1 MINLNIARNHR
12 KVKVIYILKFMA
24 LHKDFPKDPYAIL
37 DPNIRWFPADEDLR
51 EKGFDKL
58 IPPLVATLRKEVK
71 KWRDKNYDGASET
84 SKSLLNWW
92 FKEEHILYNSDGS
105 TYNFRY
111 YFAQREALET
121 VVWLY
126 EVAKVKDKYDLIRY
140 NSTGILSPQM
150 FTEEWLRFVIK
161 MATGAGKTKVM
172 SLIVAWAY
180 FHKLYEPQSDLA
192 KNFLLIT
199 PNVIVF
205 ERIKSDFEGNRIFF
219 SDPILPD
226 NGYQGQNWQDDFQV
240 TVHLQD
246 DLKNISDTG
255 NIFLTNIHR
264 VFEGNVNEA
273 TFEDEDTSEYFL
285 GGKPVKKTNDSTVDL
300 GMIIRDID
308 ELIVINDEAHH
319 LHDPKSAWVK
329 SIEDIDNR
337 LKQKGTKLS
346 LQLDLT
352 ATPKKNDGSIFVQ
365 TISDYPLVEAIHQ
378 RIVKQPVVPDG
389 ASRGKLKEN
398 QSSLFSEKYRDYI
411 NLGIEEWRKTYK
423 ELEPTGKK
431 SILFIMTDDT
441 KNCDEVAEYIET
453 SFADLKGAVLTI
465 HTNKSGEISET
476 VSGKNKEELEKL
488 RKQANEIDSL
498 ESPFKVIISVMMLK
512 EGWDVK
518 NVTTIVGLRPY
529 ASDSKILPEQTLGRG
544 LRRMY
549 FGRDDINEYVSVIGT
564 PAFMDFVES
573 IKGEGVLL
581 EKRLMGSGS
590 KPITPMVIEVDKDN
604 PKKDIEKLDIEIPVM
619 SPRIQ
624 REYKNLAD
632 LNVSTFEINKVKIKS
647 FNEEEKREIVF
658 KDVVDEKTHHTT
670 TLSGDIE
677 PNPQSVIGFFTQAT
691 MRELRLF
698 GCYDVL
704 FGKVKEFIQGYFFD
718 GEINLSDLNV
728 LRNLSEPEYV
738 KLIRDTFKKAIN
750 DLTVQDRGD
759 AEIKNYI
766 KISEARPFV
775 VNDKSYIPNPK
786 KSVFNKI
793 VGDSDFELEFSGFL
807 ENCDDVVSYAKNFQ
821 NKEANALRIEYK
833 NSEGFIAT
841 YYPDFFVK
849 LDDKNVYIIE
859 TKGRED
865 EDDKLKFE
873 RLEKWCEDV
882 NNRQSRIIYKALYI
896 KQEGYEKDKAKN
908 FNELVRLFSK

>member
-1 MINLNIARNHR
+1 
-12 KVKVIYILKFMA
+12 MA

-37 DPNIRWFPADEDLR
+37 DPSIRWFPADEVLR
-51 EKGFDKL
+51 EKGYEKL
-58 IPPLVATLRKEVK
+58 LPPLVADLRKKVK
-71 KWRDKNYDGASET
+71 VWRDENYKGASDT
-84 SKSLLNWW
+84 SIALLNWW
-92 FKEEHILYNSDGS
+92 FKGEHILYDKDGT

-140 NSTGILSPQM
+140 NSTGVLSPQM
-150 FTEEWLRFVIK
+150 FTEDWLRFVVK

-172 SLIVAWAY
+172 SLVLAWAY
-180 FHKLYEPQSDLA
+180 FHKLYEQGSNLA

-205 ERIKSDFEGNRIFF
+205 ERIKSDFEGLKIFF
-219 SDPILPD
+219 TDPVLPD

-240 TVHLQD
+240 TLHLQD
-246 DLKNISDTG
+246 DLRGISDTG

-264 VFEGNVNEA
+264 VFEGNIKEA
-273 TFEDEDTSEYFL
+273 SLEDEDTTEYFL
-285 GGKPVKKTNDSTVDL
+285 GEKPVTKTNDSSIDL
-300 GMIIRDID
+300 GMMVRDID

-319 LHDPKSAWVK
+319 IHDEKLAWSK
-329 SIEDIDNR
+329 SIQDIDNR
-337 LKQKGTKLS
+337 LKQKGKGLS
-346 LQLDLT
+346 LQLDVT

-378 RIVKQPVVPDG
+378 RIVKNPVVPDG

-398 QSSLFSEKYRDYI
+398 QSALFSEKYRDYI
-411 NLGIEEWRKTYK
+411 NLGIEEWRKAYK
-423 ELEPTGKK
+423 ALEPAGKK

-441 KNCDEVAEYIET
+441 KNCDEVAQYIET
-453 SFADLKGAVLTI
+453 SFAELKGAVLTI
-465 HTNKSGEISET
+465 HTNKSGEISEN
-476 VSGKNKEELEKL
+476 VSGRNKDELEVL
-488 RKQANEIDSL
+488 RKQANNIDSW
-498 ESPFKVIISVMMLK
+498 ESPFKVIVSVMMLK

-544 LRRMY
+544 LRRMF
-549 FGRDDINEYVSVIGT
+549 FGRDDVDEYVSVIGT

-573 IKGEGVLL
+573 INSEGVLL
-581 EKRLMGSGS
+581 EKRLMGTGS
-590 KPITPMVIEVDKDN
+590 KPITPMVIEVDRDN

-624 REYKNLAD
+624 REYKNLAELD
-632 LNVSTFEINKVKIKS
+632 VSKFGNKKLKVKTFS
-647 FNEEEKREIVF
+647 EQEKREIVF

-670 TLSGDIE
+670 ILTGDIE
-677 PNPQSVIGFFTQAT
+677 PNYQSVVGFFAQAI

-698 GCYDVL
+698 GCYDIL
-704 FGKVKEFIQGYFFD
+704 FGKVKDFVQNYLFD
-718 GEINLSDLNV
+718 NPVNLSDLNI
-728 LRNLSEPEYV
+728 LRNLSEVEYI
-738 KLIRDTFKKAIN
+738 KLIKDTFKKAIN
-750 DLTVQDRGD
+750 ELTVQDKGD
-759 AEIKNYI
+759 TEIKNYI

-775 VNDKSYIPNPK
+775 VNDKSFIPNPK
-786 KSVFNKI
+786 KSVFNMI
-793 VGDSDFELEFSGFL
+793 VGDSDFELEFSAFL
-807 ENCDDVVSYAKNFQ
+807 EDCDDIISHAKNFQ

-833 NSEGFIAT
+833 NAEGFIAT

-849 LDDKNVYIIE
+849 VNNKTVYIVE
-859 TKGRED
+859 TKGREE

-873 RLEKWCEDV
+873 RLQKWCEDV
-882 NNRQSRIIYKALYI
+882 NDRQSRMTYKALYI
-896 KQEGYEKDKAKN
+896 KQDVWEKNKAKN
-908 FNELVRLFSK
+908 FDEVVRLFEK

>member
-1 MINLNIARNHR
+1 
-12 KVKVIYILKFMA
+12 MA
-24 LHKDFPKDPYAIL
+24 LHKNFPKDPYAIL

-51 EKGFDKL
+51 EQGYEKL
-58 IPPLVATLRKEVK
+58 LPPLVADLRKQVK
-71 KWRDKNYDGASET
+71 AWRDNGYEGASDT
-84 SKSLLNWW
+84 SKALLNWW
-92 FKEEHILYNSDGS
+92 FKEDHILSDKNGVA
-105 TYNFRY
+105 YNFRY

-121 VVWLY
+121 IVWLY
-126 EVAKVKDKYDLIRY
+126 DVAKVKDKYDLIRY
-140 NSTGILSPQM
+140 NSTGVLSPAM

-172 SLIVAWAY
+172 SLVLAWAY
-180 FHKLYEPQSDLA
+180 FHKLYEKDSKLA

-205 ERIKSDFEGNRIFF
+205 ERIKNDFEGLKIFF
-219 SDPILPD
+219 TDPVLPE

-240 TVHLQD
+240 TLHLQD
-246 DLKNISDTG
+246 DLRGISDTG

-264 VFEGNVNEA
+264 VFESDVKEA
-273 TFEDEDTSEYFL
+273 DIEDDDTSKYFL
-285 GGKPVKKTNDSTVDL
+285 GNKPVTKTNDSTIDL
-300 GMIIRDID
+300 GMIVRDID

-319 LHDPKSAWVK
+319 IWDEKLAWAK
-329 SIEDIDNR
+329 SIQDIDNR
-337 LKQKGTKLS
+337 LKQKGGSLS
-346 LQLDLT
+346 LQLDVT
-352 ATPKKNDGSIFVQ
+352 ATPKKRDGSIFVQ

-378 RIVKQPVVPDG
+378 RIVKNPVVPDE
-389 ASRGKLKEN
+389 ASRGKLKPT
-398 QSSLFSEKYRDYI
+398 QSNLFSEKYRDYI
-411 NLGIEEWRKTYK
+411 NLGVEEWRKTYK

-431 SILFIMTDDT
+431 SLLFIMTDDT

-453 SFADLKGAVLTI
+453 NFADLKGAVLTI
-465 HTNKSGEISET
+465 HTNKSGEISENVT
-476 VSGKNKEELEKL
+476 GKNKEELDKL
-488 RKQANEIDSL
+488 RKQANDIDSW

-518 NVTTIVGLRPY
+518 NVTTIVGLRPF

-549 FGRDDINEYVSVIGT
+549 FGQDDIKEYVSVIGT

-581 EKRLMGSGS
+581 EKRLMGAGTN
-590 KPITPMVIEVDKDN
+590 PVTPMVVEVDKDN

-632 LNVSTFEINKVKIKS
+632 LDVASFGNKRVKIKIFS
-647 FNEEEKREIVF
+647 EQEKREIVF
-658 KDVVDEKTHHTT
+658 KDVVGEKVHHTT
-670 TLSGDIE
+670 ILTGDIE
-677 PNPQSVIGFFTQAT
+677 PNYQSVIGFFAQAI

-704 FGKVKEFIQGYFFD
+704 FGKVKDFVENRLFD
-718 GEINLSDLNV
+718 DGPVNLLDLNI
-728 LRNLSEPEYV
+728 LRNLSEVEYI
-738 KLIRDTFKKAIN
+738 KLIKDTFKKAIN
-750 DLTVQDRGD
+750 ELTVKDKGD

-775 VNDKSYIPNPK
+775 VNDKSFLIPH

-793 VGDSDFELEFSGFL
+793 VGDSNFELTFSEFLDG
-807 ENCDDVVSYAKNFQ
+807 CDDLISFAKNFQ

-849 LDDKNVYIIE
+849 KDDKAVFIIE
-859 TKGRED
+859 TKGREE

-873 RLEKWCEDV
+873 RLQKWCDDV
-882 NNRQSRIIYKALYI
+882 NDRQTRMIYKALYI
-896 KQEGYEKDKAKN
+896 KQEDWEKNRAKN
-908 FNELVRLFSK
+908 FDEVIRLYTK

>member
-1 MINLNIARNHR
+1 
-12 KVKVIYILKFMA
+12 MA

-51 EKGFDKL
+51 EKGAIQKL
-58 IPPLVATLRKEVK
+58 LPPLVAALREKVKE
-71 KWRDKNYDGASET
+71 WRDKNYDGASDT

-92 FKEEHILYNSDGS
+92 FKEEHIIYDQHGVTSH
-105 TYNFRY
+105 FKY

-121 VVWLY
+121 AIWLY

-140 NSTGILSPQM
+140 NSTGVLSPQM

-172 SLIVAWAY
+172 SLVVAWAY
-180 FHKLYEPQSDLA
+180 FHKKYEEDSNLA

-205 ERIKSDFEGNRIFF
+205 ERIKHDFEGLKIFF
-219 SDPILPD
+219 SDPVLPD
-226 NGYQGQNWQDDFQV
+226 NGYQGQNWQDDFQM
-240 TVHLQD
+240 TLHLQD
-246 DLKNISDTG
+246 DLRNVSDTG

-264 VFEGNVNEA
+264 VFEGDVKDSSLD
-273 TFEDEDTSEYFL
+273 DEDTSAYFL
-285 GGKPVKKTNDSTVDL
+285 GDKPVTKTSDSTVDL
-300 GMIIRDID
+300 GMIVRDID

-319 LHDPKSAWVK
+319 LHDDKSAWVK
-329 SIEDIDNR
+329 SITDIDNR

-346 LQLDLT
+346 LQIDLT

-378 RIVKQPVVPDG
+378 RVVKNPVVPDA

-398 QSSLFSEKYRDYI
+398 QSTLFSEKYRDYI
-411 NLGIEEWRKTYK
+411 NLGIEEWQKTYDVLK
-423 ELEPTGKK
+423 PMGKK

-453 SFADLKGAVLTI
+453 SFKELKGAVLTI
-465 HTNKSGEISET
+465 HTNRSGEISES
-476 VSGKNKEELEKL
+476 VSGKSKEELDLL
-488 RKQANEIDSL
+488 RKQANEIDSW

-529 ASDSKILPEQTLGRG
+529 AADSKILPEQTLGRG
-544 LRRMY
+544 LRRMF
-549 FGRDDINEYVSVIGT
+549 FGRDDVEEYVSVVGT

-573 IKGEGVLL
+573 IKGEGVIL
-581 EKRLMGSGS
+581 ETKAMGSGA
-590 KPITPMVIEVDKDN
+590 KPIAPMVIEVDRDN

-624 REYKNLAD
+624 REYKNLTELD
-632 LNVSTFEINKVKIKS
+632 VSKFGNRKVKIKTFS
-647 FNEEEKREIVF
+647 EEEKREIVF
-658 KDVVDEKTHHTT
+658 KDVVGERTHHTT
-670 TLSGDIE
+670 ILSGDIE
-677 PNPQSVIGFFTQAT
+677 PDYQSVVGFFAQAI

-698 GCYDVL
+698 GCYDIL
-704 FGKVKEFIQGYFFD
+704 FGKVREFIQNNMFD
-718 GEINLSDLNV
+718 SPVNLSDLNT
-728 LRNLSEPEYV
+728 LRNLSEVEYIL
-738 KLIRDTFKKAIN
+738 LIKDSFKKAIN
-750 DLTVQDRGD
+750 DLTVEDKGD
-759 AEIKNYI
+759 TEIKNYI

-775 VNDKSYIPNPK
+775 VNDKSYLIPK

-793 VGDSDFELEFSGFL
+793 VGDSDFELVFSDFL
-807 ENCDDVVSYAKNFQ
+807 ENCDDVISFAKNFQ
-821 NKEANALRIEYK
+821 NKEASALRIEYR

-849 LDDKNVYIIE
+849 KDEKTVFIIE
-859 TKGRED
+859 TKGRE
-865 EDDKLKFE
+865 EENDKLKFE
-873 RLEKWCEDV
+873 RLQKWCEDV
-882 NNRQSRIIYKALYI
+882 NIRQNRVAYEALYI
-896 KQEGYEKDKAKN
+896 KQQEWEKVRLKN
-908 FNELVRLFSK
+908 FHEVVRVFGL